1 MYKNKIGVS
10 RCVLFPFCLLVMVW
24 CITACSND
32 NDVVSELVDTQ
43 VFKVAV
49 LAEENEQVRWE
60 RTAQWALEN
69 IAKAQQ
75 GMNSRVELELNF
87 YNQDAD
93 DIEDRMDAI
102 AKDTTIVAVLGPTT
116 STRATE
122 MALKLNAKKSYHK
135 PMITPS
141 ATQTEYQRKF
151 ADTPFVWN
159 MAESD
164 IAQLEVLI
172 ASISV
177 HVSDG
182 SVSLLAAN
190 DGNDYAEWFGF
201 IAEEYGLTVDGLY
214 LYETAEDVREY
225 ARRLCGTDWKLASKA
240 LVFNPSEMDIALA
253 FDDEIGKL
261 EAEVKSSETKKS
273 FYVPTI
279 YCSDAFVYDY
289 IATACTHAS
298 YQGVD
303 LYAMP
308 ESGFSQAYQQHFGE
322 DLINGE
328 AQFYD
333 AICLVA
339 YAAALSNQTGQSLND
354 AILSVVDGR
363 DGKGSSWLPSDMNN
377 NFQKLA
383 MGVTPDID
391 GVSSTW
397 TFDEQ
402 THSSVVECTFRHW
415 YLYNGKFV
423 TTEYV
428 STSGSKRTSS
438 SKNIW
443 DWTASNMQTF
453 ETDESYDW
461 SYPELDERWA
471 LLIAASKGWDN
482 YRFQADVFAMYQ
494 ILKQHGYDDDHIVLI
509 CEDDIVYNSKNVEQ
523 GVLRVSDDG
532 DNLYDASAIDYKL
545 SDLSPDDM
553 GDILQGI
560 QSERLS
566 QVIDADDNDNVFVF
580 WSSHGS
586 SSKELD
592 FGGSQSISYEQ
603 IKKYLSA
610 TPHRKLLFAIEACY
624 SGGLGKYCEGLPGM
638 LFITAASPDEPSR
651 ASEWSNQL
659 SIYRSNGFT
668 HGFQE
673 AIVSDASISL
683 RDLYYHLAQST
694 SGSHVKV
701 YNVPFYGS
709 VYDNTMGEYMD

>member
-1 MYKNKIGVS
+1 MSINKTRIFRRMS
-10 RCVLFPFCLLVMVW
+10 FLFCLMVVGW
-24 CITACSND
+24 GMTACSND
-32 NDVVSELVDTQ
+32 DDIMSEQVETQ
-43 VFKVAV
+43 VLKVAV
-49 LAEENEQVRWE
+49 LAEEGERARWE

-75 GMNSRVELELNF
+75 SMDSRVELDLEF
-87 YNQDAD
+87 YNQDAGN
-93 DIEDRMDAI
+93 IEDCMKTI
-102 AKDTTIVAVLGPTT
+102 AEDTTIVAVLGPTI

-172 ASISV
+172 SAIAV
-177 HVSDG
+177 QVSDE

-201 IAEEYGLTVDGLY
+201 IAEEYGLTIDGLY
-214 LYETAEDVREY
+214 LYDTADDVREY
-225 ARRLCGTDWKLASKA
+225 ARQFCGTDWKIGRKA
-240 LVFNPSEMDIALA
+240 LVFNPSDIDVALA
-253 FDDEIGKL
+253 LDDEIGKMA
-261 EAEVKSSETKKS
+261 AEVNTSGSNEN

-279 YCSDAFVYDY
+279 FCSDAFVYDY
-289 IATACTHAS
+289 IAATCTEAF

-308 ESGFSQAYQQHFGE
+308 ESGFCQAYQQRFGE
-322 DLINGE
+322 DLVNGE

-333 AICLVA
+333 AVCLVA
-339 YAAALSNQTGQSLND
+339 YAATLSNRTGQSLND
-354 AILSVVDGR
+354 AILCVVDGR
-363 DGKGSSWLPSDMNN
+363 DGKGSSWLPSDMCS

-402 THSSVVECTFRHW
+402 THSGVVESTFRHW

-443 DWTASNMQTF
+443 DWTASKMLTF
-453 ETDESYDW
+453 EADESYDW
-461 SYPELDERWA
+461 TYPELDERWA
-471 LLIAASKGWDN
+471 LLVAASKGWDN

-509 CEDDIVYNSKNVEQ
+509 CEDDIVYNSKNTEQ

-545 SDLSPDDM
+545 SDLSPDDI
-553 GDILQGI
+553 GAILQGK
-560 QSERLS
+560 QSERLP
-566 QVIDADDNDNVFVF
+566 QVIGADDNDNVFVF

-592 FGGSQSISYEQ
+592 FGGSQSVSYEQ
-603 IKKYLSA
+603 MKSYLSG

-624 SGGLGKYCEGLPGM
+624 SGGLGKSCEGLPGM

-651 ASEWSNQL
+651 ASEWSSQL

-668 HGFQE
+668 RGFQE
-673 AIVSDASISL
+673 AIASDASISL

-701 YNVPFYGS
+701 YNAPFYGS
-709 VYDNTMGEYMD
+709 VYDNTMGEFLK